1 MEGFAGFPE
10 KGHLT
15 KIPSLFFRELL
26 PQIDS
31 LPELKVTLYCLWR
44 AQISA
49 GDRVF
54 VRYTDIVQDAA
65 FLSGLAAREHE
76 RVPLL
81 QEGLERAVARGTL
94 LQVHVQNEDDEEDL
108 YFINSARGREA
119 LEAIDKGE
127 WFPDLHDGKNPVI
140 TVDRPNVF
148 VLYEQNIGP
157 LTPLIAEN
165 LQDLEKE
172 YSREWLEEAIQI
184 AVTNNARKLSYV
196 IAVLKRW
203 RTQGR
208 PKSADDAESSERYIS
223 GKYSDEIE
231 Y

>member
-1 MEGFAGFPE
+1 MRGFSGFPE
-10 KGHLT
+10 KGRLT
-15 KIPSLFFRELL
+15 RIPSLFFRELL

-44 AQISA
+44 AQLSE
-49 GDRVF
+49 GEWVF
-54 VRYTDIVQDAA
+54 VRHSEIVQDDE
-65 FLSGLAAREHE
+65 FLAGLASREHE
-76 RVPLL
+76 RIPQL

-94 LQVHVQNEDDEEDL
+94 LQVHVEHDSKEEDL

-119 LEAIDKGE
+119 IEAIEKGE
-127 WFPDLHDGKNPVI
+127 WFPDLLAAASPAI
-140 TVDRPNVF
+140 TVERPNVF

-184 AVTNNARKLSYV
+184 SVTNNARKLSYI

-203 RTQGR
+203 RAQGR
-208 PKSADDAESSERYIS
+208 PKSVDDAESSDRYIR

-231 Y
+231 H

>member
-1 MEGFAGFPE
+1 M
-10 KGHLT
+10 
-15 KIPSLFFRELL
+15 
-26 PQIDS
+26 
-31 LPELKVTLYCLWR
+31 V
-44 AQISA
+44 
-49 GDRVF
+49 
-54 VRYTDIVQDAA
+54 
-65 FLSGLAAREHE
+65 
-76 RVPLL
+76 
-81 QEGLERAVARGTL
+81 
-94 LQVHVQNEDDEEDL
+94 
-108 YFINSARGREA
+108 
-119 LEAIDKGE
+119 
-127 WFPDLHDGKNPVI
+127 